1 MGEQTICAP
10 PTGAGI
16 FIGNKGEIAMHKLRP
31 GFAVFYVLAMLM
43 LSAVVL
49 RAAPQDASFVGSWA
63 MTVTGGEDGDQGG
76 GGGTRGGGGG
86 NRGGAQSLTITQDGD
101 KFKVSHK
108 TRRGEN
114 AYDATVSGNTISWT
128 EERPGRDGNTRKIQ
142 YKATLSGDTLKGTMG
157 GGQFNR
163 EFTAK
168 RSAQAN

>member
-1 MGEQTICAP
+1 MY
-10 PTGAGI
+10 
-16 FIGNKGEIAMHKLRP
+16 KLRP
-31 GFAVFYVLAMLM
+31 GFAVFYVFALLL
-43 LSAVVL
+43 LSATVL

-63 MTVTGGEDGDQGG
+63 MNVTGGEDGGQGG
-76 GGGTRGGGGG
+76 GGGNRGGG

-128 EERPGRDGNTRKIQ
+128 EERTGPNGNSRKIQ
-142 YKATLSGDTLKGTMG
+142 YKATLSGDTLKGTMA

-163 EFTAK
+163 EFTAR
-168 RSAQAN
+168 RSASTN